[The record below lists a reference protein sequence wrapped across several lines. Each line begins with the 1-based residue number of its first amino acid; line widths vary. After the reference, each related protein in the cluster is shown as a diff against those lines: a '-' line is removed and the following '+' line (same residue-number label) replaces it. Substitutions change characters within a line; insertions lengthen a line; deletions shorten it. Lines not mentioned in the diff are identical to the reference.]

1 MLVIT
6 GRVEKTDQVWFS
18 SFWVSKIEFKSEKA
32 WAQVEIKSFGLL
44 KIFGVLLKVK
54 KPNKKA
60 ANPIPTAIE
69 KPVK

>member
-18 SFWVSKIEFKSEKA
+18 SFDVSKIDVISENA
-32 WAQVEIKSFGLL
+32 WAPVEVKSFGLL

>member
-6 GRVEKTDQVWFS
+6 GRVEKTDQVCFS
-18 SFWVSKIEFKSEKA
+18 SFDVSKIDVISENA
-32 WAQVEIKSFGLL
+32 WAQVEVKSFGLL

>member
-1 MLVIT
+1 MLVIR
-6 GRVEKTDQVWFS
+6 GRLEKPDQICFS
-18 SFWVSKIEFKSEKA
+18 SFDVSKIEFKSENA
-32 WAQVEIKSFGLL
+32 WAPVEVKSFGLL

-69 KPVK
+69 NPVK

>member
-1 MLVIT
+1 MLVII
-6 GRVEKTDQVWFS
+6 GRLEKPDQVWFS
-18 SFWVSKIEFKSEKA
+18 SFWVCKIEFKSEKA
-32 WAQVEIKSFGLL
+32 WAPVEVKSFGLL

-54 KPNKKA
+54 KPNKA

>member
-6 GRVEKTDQVWFS
+6 GRVEKADQVRFS

-32 WAQVEIKSFGLL
+32 WAQVEVKSFGLL

-54 KPNKKA
+54 KPNNFEPFFYLMTSK
-60 ANPIPTAIE
+60 
-69 KPVK
+69 VSF